1 MANETMLEIA
11 KYAVTLAKQKGAT
24 DIAAMVKESRDID
37 VTWRDG
43 KLEKISEATSRQLEA
58 RLFVDGRYSTCST
71 SDLRQDA
78 LGVFF
83 ENAVA
88 LTRTLAKD
96 PFRSL
101 PDPSLYG
108 KVVASELQLADPR
121 IHEVTAIDMRHAAQ
135 KMEEA
140 ARSVPGSSAILS
152 VTSGMS
158 QSAKTTIR
166 VHSNGLEGAF
176 GSTVFSI
183 WTDVSMKDAD
193 GRRPEEGD
201 YAVTRFFSDLP
212 DVAAMSRRAAE
223 RTLGRLGAK
232 KIGSGVM
239 PVVMENRAAG
249 GFLGYLLGPL
259 SGSSLQQKRS
269 FLEGLAGKPFG
280 SDKLDIADDPLLLRG
295 LGSRPFDSE
304 GIGSRHLPIFEQGV
318 LKNHYIDTYYGK
330 KMGVAPTTGGMSNW
344 AWKLGTKDRD
354 ALIAEIKDGVL
365 ITSFIGGNSNGTT
378 GDFSVGF
385 QGFAIRGG
393 KLAEPIAEMNLSGKH
408 IEAWKRLVAVGND
421 PFVHTA
427 SRTPTLVFD
436 GLQVAGT

>member
-1 MANETMLEIA
+1 
-11 KYAVTLAKQKGAT
+11 
-24 DIAAMVKESRDID
+24 
-37 VTWRDG
+37 
-43 KLEKISEATSRQLEA
+43 
-58 RLFVDGRYSTCST
+58 
-71 SDLRQDA
+71 
-78 LGVFF
+78 
-83 ENAVA
+83 
-88 LTRTLAKD
+88 
-96 PFRSL
+96 
-101 PDPSLYG
+101 
-108 KVVASELQLADPR
+108 
-121 IHEVTAIDMRHAAQ
+121 
-135 KMEEA
+135 
-140 ARSVPGSSAILS
+140 
-152 VTSGMS
+152 
-158 QSAKTTIR
+158 
-166 VHSNGLEGAF
+166 
-176 GSTVFSI
+176 
-183 WTDVSMKDAD
+183 
-193 GRRPEEGD
+193 
-201 YAVTRFFSDLP
+201 
-212 DVAAMSRRAAE
+212 
-223 RTLGRLGAK
+223 
-232 KIGSGVM
+232 
-239 PVVMENRAAG
+239 
-249 GFLGYLLGPL
+249 
-259 SGSSLQQKRS
+259 LQQKRS

>member
-11 KYAVTLAKQKGAT
+11 KNAVAVAKLRGAG
-24 DIAAMVKESRDID
+24 DIAAVATESRDID

-43 KLEKISEATSRQLEA
+43 RLEKISEATSRQLEA
-58 RLFVDGRYSTCST
+58 RLYVDGRYSACST
-71 SDLRQDA
+71 SDLRPDA
-78 LGVFF
+78 LVSFF

-96 PFRSL
+96 PHRSL
-101 PDPSLYG
+101 PDPALYG
-108 KVVASELQLADPR
+108 KIAASELQLADPR
-121 IHEVTAIDMRHAAQ
+121 INELTAIDMRRSAQ

-140 ARSVPGSSAILS
+140 ARGVPGSTSILS
-152 VTSGMS
+152 VTTGMS
-158 QSAKTTIR
+158 QSSRTTTR
-166 VHSNGLEGAF
+166 VHSNGFEGTFAA
-176 GSTVFSI
+176 TTFSN
-183 WTDVSMKDAD
+183 WADVSIQDAD

-201 YAVTRFFSDLP
+201 YGVTRFLADLP
-212 DVAAMSRRAAE
+212 DGAAIGRRATE
-223 RTLGRLGAK
+223 RTLGRRGAK

-239 PVVMENRAAG
+239 SVVMDNRAAG
-249 GFLGYLLGPL
+249 RFLGYLLGPL
-259 SGSSLQQKRS
+259 SGASLQQKRS
-269 FLEGLAGKPFG
+269 FMDGFAGKPFG
-280 SDKLDIADDPLLLRG
+280 SDKLELADDPLLARG

-304 GIGSRHLPIFEQGV
+304 GIAAKRLSIFEQGV

-330 KMGVAPTTGGMSNW
+330 KLGMAPTTGGMSNL

-354 ALIAEIKDGVL
+354 ALIADIKDGVL

-385 QGFAIRGG
+385 QGFAIVGG
-393 KLAEPIAEMNLSGKH
+393 KIGGPIAEMNLSGQH
-408 IEAWKRLVAVGND
+408 VDAWKRLAAVGND
-421 PFVHTA
+421 PFMHSS